1 MKKYD
6 LVDEKRLSHHLDTTI
21 EISVATPLGGHAK
34 EFPSRLQ
41 QFHLTKLIKMDKYN
55 NGKSLSLF
63 FLPHSHPLIPH
74 HSARYF

>member
-21 EISVATPLGGHAK
+21 EISVPSSLGGLAK

-63 FLPHSHPLIPH
+63 FSLPLSPSHPPSLH
-74 HSARYF
+74 